1 MKKVI
6 LSLIVT
12 FTFSNI
18 FANGEFENNVSK
30 TEFNQITQLEA
41 YVEANPQTTLSEIKV
56 NNPELINGVE
66 LLDDT
71 AASSLSAVKDMP
83 LVSGFWWGC
92 CLGVIGLAIVYLV
105 TDHDKDQVRK
115 ALFGCLIATVLW
127 GVGGLWNPFSW

>member
-12 FTFSNI
+12 LTFSNI
-18 FANGEFENNVSK
+18 FANGEFDNNVSK
-30 TEFNQITQLEA
+30 TEFNQINQLET

-56 NNPELINGVE
+56 NNPELLNGVE
-66 LLDDT
+66 LLDET
-71 AASSLSAVKDMP
+71 ATSSIGAVKDMP

-92 CLGVIGLAIVYLV
+92 CLGVIGLAIVYFV

>member
-18 FANGEFENNVSK
+18 FANSEFENNISK
-30 TEFNQITQLEA
+30 TEFNQINQLEA
-41 YVEANPQTTLSEIKV
+41 YVEANPQTTLNQIKL

-66 LLDDT
+66 ILDDT
-71 AASSLSAVKDMP
+71 SASSLSAVKDMP

-92 CLGVIGLAIVYLV
+92 CLGVIGLAIVYFV

-115 ALFGCLIATVLW
+115 ALFGCLIATLLW
-127 GVGGLWNPFSW
+127 GAGGLWNPFSW

>member
-12 FTFSNI
+12 LTFSNI
-18 FANGEFENNVSK
+18 FANGEFDNNVSK
-30 TEFNQITQLEA
+30 TEFNQINQLET

-66 LLDDT
+66 LLDET
-71 AASSLSAVKDMP
+71 ATSSIGAVKDMP

-92 CLGVIGLAIVYLV
+92 CLGVIGLAIVYFV

>member
-12 FTFSNI
+12 LTFSNI
-18 FANGEFENNVSK
+18 FANGEFDNNVSK
-30 TEFNQITQLEA
+30 TEFNQINQLET

-56 NNPELINGVE
+56 NNPELLNGVE
-66 LLDDT
+66 LLDET
-71 AASSLSAVKDMP
+71 ATSSLGAVKDMP

-92 CLGVIGLAIVYLV
+92 CLGVIGLAIVYFV

>member
-12 FTFSNI
+12 FTFSTLW
-18 FANGEFENNVSK
+18 ANGEFENSTTK
-30 TEFNQITQLEA
+30 DEFEQIQQIEA
-41 YVEANPQTTLSEIKV
+41 YVEANPETTLNELKAS
-56 NNPELINGVE
+56 NPELLKNAR
-66 LLDDT
+66 LLENT
-71 AASSLSAVKDMP
+71 SASSLNAVKDMP
-83 LVSGFWWGC
+83 LLSGFWWGC

>member
-1 MKKVI
+1 MKRVI

-12 FTFSNI
+12 FAFSNI
-18 FANGEFENNVSK
+18 FANGEFENHISK
-30 TEFNQITQLEA
+30 AEFDQIKQIEA
-41 YVEANPQTTLSEIKV
+41 YVEANPQTTLSDIKA
-56 NNPELINGVE
+56 NNPALINGVE
-66 LLDDT
+66 LLEDT
-71 AASSLSAVKDMP
+71 SASSLNAVKDMP

-92 CLGVIGLAIVYLV
+92 CLGVIGLAIVYFV

>member
-1 MKKVI
+1 MKRVI

-12 FTFSNI
+12 FAFSNI
-18 FANGEFENNVSK
+18 FANGEFENNISK
-30 TEFNQITQLEA
+30 TEFDQINQIEA
-41 YVEANPQTTLSEIKV
+41 YVEANPQTTLSDIKA
-56 NNPELINGVE
+56 NNPALINGVE
-66 LLDDT
+66 LLEDT
-71 AASSLSAVKDMP
+71 SASSLNAVKDMP

-92 CLGVIGLAIVYLV
+92 CLGVIGLAIVYFV